1 MRTRSSKAKRCPVC
15 GRPMRKNGRT
25 TKGTQRW
32 KCTVCSLS
40 STMPQERAARGRQL
54 DAFLGWLLGRAS
66 QSECDANGDARAL
79 RKRTAWCWNVRPVI
93 PPPAVRHHT
102 VMADGTYINHD
113 WCLIVAVDGES
124 GEVLGFQW
132 CAHESKAA
140 YTALFSRIPAPDVLI
155 TDGLRGAETACNA
168 AWPSTRIQRCLVHV
182 QRNTRADLTARPRL
196 QAGRELKK
204 LSDRLTKVHDAEQ
217 AARWG
222 EALNAWH
229 LRWGDFVSERTFAK
243 DDPTNPK
250 ATRQEWWWTH
260 QEVRRCY
267 RRLEKLF
274 REGRLFAFL
283 DPELTAGGPVART
296 TNRLEGGVNSPLK
309 HVLLDHHGLPEEHM
323 RRACEWVCYMKSGSP
338 DPASL
343 IRPEHWKPA
352 RPSPAEED
360 DGDGAPGY
368 GTGISWD
375 EFHTRVGR
383 RFDC

>member
-1 MRTRSSKAKRCPVC
+1 
-15 GRPMRKNGRT
+15 MRKNGRT
-25 TKGTQRW
+25 KAGSQRC
-32 KCTVCSLS
+32 KCTDCSLGV
-40 STMPQERAARGRQL
+40 TAPRPDRKHDADLR
-54 DAFLGWLLGRAS
+54 AFLDWLLSGRT
-66 QSECDANGDARAL
+66 QGDMGPGPRAL
-79 RKRTAWCWNVRPVI
+79 RKRIQWCWNVRPVI
-93 PPPAVRHHT
+93 PPPIVRHHT
-102 VMADGTYINHD
+102 VMADGTYMNHG

-124 GEVLGFQW
+124 GEVLGLRW

-140 YTALFSRIPAPDVLI
+140 YMALFSRIPAPDVLI
-155 TDGLRGAETACNA
+155 TDGLHGAETACNA
-168 AWPSTRIQRCLVHV
+168 AWPDTRIQRCLVHV
-182 QRNTRADLTARPRL
+182 QRNTRADLTSKPRL
-196 QAGRELKK
+196 DAGKELKK

-229 LRWGDFVSERTFAK
+229 LRWGDFINERTFAR

-250 ATRQEWWWTH
+250 ATRREWWWTH

-267 RRLEKLF
+267 RRLERLF
-274 REGRLFAFL
+274 REGKLFAFL
-283 DPELTAGGPVART
+283 EPALTAGGPVVRT

-323 RRACEWVCYMKSGSP
+323 RRACEWVRYMKSGSP

-343 IRPEHWKPA
+343 IRPEHRSPA

-360 DGDGAPGY
+360 GDTGAPEY

-375 EFHTRVGR
+375 EFHTHVGR